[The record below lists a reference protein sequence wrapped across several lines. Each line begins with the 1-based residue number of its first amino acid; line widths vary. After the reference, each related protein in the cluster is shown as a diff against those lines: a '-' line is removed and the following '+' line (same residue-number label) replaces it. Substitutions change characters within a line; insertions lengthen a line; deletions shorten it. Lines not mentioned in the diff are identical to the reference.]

1 MTGPDPDPSPW
12 LEVKPELKEKN
23 MKKPYDGKRSAW
35 VPNKADGGYLEG
47 LTENEMKVADWEAVG
62 VKVTVNVNGENKVFK
77 SETICQV
84 NPPKFDCSEDMAD
97 LTFLGDACVLWNSV
111 IRYKN
116 ELIYT
121 YSGLFCIAINPY
133 KRFPIYTL
141 RTMEL
146 YVGKRRTECW
156 PHIFAIAEGAY
167 QGMNNSGINQS
178 ILITGE
184 SGAGKTE
191 NTKKVIAYFAT
202 ICSSGKRKE
211 GEASLEDKIVQTN
224 PVLEAWGNA
233 KTVRNDNSS
242 RFGKFIRIHF
252 NQVGKL
258 SGADMVVY
266 LLEKSRLTY
275 QQPLERCYHAFYN
288 IMSDQVPDLKEKC
301 FLSNDIRDYW
311 YVSQGKLTVPSIDDR
326 EDMQFADE
334 AFDVL
339 GFSEEEKYNV
349 FKNTACM
356 MHMGNMTKDF
366 VPVGKEEQAEI
377 KNEDNS
383 VKVATLLGIDCEW
396 MIAYFCKPKLKVG
409 TEWVSKG
416 STCQAASNSVA
427 GIARAI
433 YERTFRI
440 VVDKCNETLCDPTM
454 KKITYIGVLDI
465 AGFEIFDYNGFEQI
479 CINYVNEK
487 LQQFFNQHMFTL
499 EQEEYVR
506 EGLDWANVDFGMDL
520 QKCIDMFEKPMAF
533 LAIFEEESLFPK
545 ATDQTFAEK
554 LMTNMLGKWTQFAK
568 PNPRP
573 DPDAHF
579 AVIHYAA
586 TVSYNLT
593 GWLEKNK
600 DPLNDTIVE
609 MIKNGSNSLA
619 IQCFADHPGQPLEAP
634 KDAPDRKKKGG
645 GKTVSSYFKGQLDD
659 LMTTLYKTEP
669 HFIRCVVP
677 NTHKQPGGV
686 EPGLVM
692 HQYQCNGV
700 LAGIAIC
707 RKGFPN
713 KMQYP
718 EFKARYNI
726 LAAKLVAKA
735 KNDKAAAAAVMDVV
749 KLDKEKFR
757 LGHTKVFFRAGV
769 GGWME
774 EQREDKIGSVLAW
787 LQAGARGKA
796 SRMKFK
802 KLQDQKLALYAC
814 QRALRNMMIAKTWKW
829 MQLWLAIKPN
839 LKCTQFSKYKKEYED
854 KIAEAEAHIDKAI
867 SECDAVV
874 AKHDALVNEKSE
886 LQLALSSGGS
896 AVQDIIDKT
905 NRLEAAKNDVQKQL
919 DDTLKRV
926 KGEEDLISG
935 INQSGAKVSAD
946 AGRLREEIK
955 NLENECVKCEEDKS
969 TKDNQI
975 NTLREEIA
983 HQEELIGKLQK
994 EKKAGGEGRQKTEED
1009 IQAMED
1015 KCNHL
1020 SKVKG
1025 KLEQALDECE
1035 DTLERE
1041 KKAKGDVEKLK
1052 RKIEGD
1058 LKLTQEAVGDL
1069 DRIKADLVAT
1079 VQRKE
1084 KELASMSAKI
1094 EDEGTLGNK
1103 YNKQVKELGSRIE
1116 ELDEEL
1122 FIERQNRAKADKN
1135 RTTLSRDIQDL
1146 GGRLEEAGSNTTT
1159 QIELNKKREAELSK
1173 LKSELEEA
1181 NIAHEG
1187 TLAALRQKHNNTMSE
1202 MGEQI
1207 DTLNKN
1213 KAKVEKDKANMER
1226 DLSDARATL
1235 DDGMRERANIEKN
1248 CKMTQGLIVESNT
1261 KLDELARA
1269 LNEADSTKKKL
1280 MVEAQDLNRQIE
1292 ETENAIAALGKSKVS
1307 LNTQLEDTKRLA
1319 DAEARDRANLL
1330 TKFKNLSSDCENMKM
1345 RIDEEAERKNDTLK
1359 ALSKAQSEIQLW
1371 KAKFESEALPRI
1383 EELESNRSKLG
1394 SRVTEAEETIDSLN
1408 SKIASTEKTKHRIE
1422 TELEDL
1428 SMEYERTHAAAII
1441 TEKRAANFDKVL
1453 GEWKAKADDMMAE
1466 LEACRTE
1473 GRNYN
1478 SEVYRIKAAY
1488 EETMEQLDVVRR
1500 ENKNLADEIK
1510 DLLDQLGDGGRSIHE
1525 LDKQRRRLE
1534 VEKEEL
1540 QAALEEAEGALEQ
1553 EENKVLRA
1561 QLELGQVRQE
1571 IDRRIAEKEEEFEN
1585 TRKNHAR
1592 AMDSM
1597 QASLESEQR
1606 AKAEAL
1612 RIKKKLEGDI
1622 NELEIALDHANK
1634 ANAEAQKAIKRYQ
1647 GQMREAECAY
1657 EEEQRAR
1664 QEVAEKASLADRRA
1678 NALAGE
1684 MEEARSLLDSA
1695 ERGKRQ
1701 TEAELAESRNA
1712 VNEMTSINS
1721 KAATDKRAVEGA
1733 VHTLHAEIDD
1743 MLQQAK
1749 NSEEKAK
1756 KAMVDAARLADELRA
1771 EQDHTNTQ
1779 SKAKRALETQ
1789 LQELEN
1795 KFAEVNENAIRGGR
1809 AAMAKLE
1816 SRIRELEIELGNVQA
1831 HTGENTKGYQKSER
1845 RVKELAFQIDEDKKN
1860 QERMS
1865 ELATKLQQKIKTYK
1879 KQIEEAEE
1887 IAALNLA
1894 KFRKAQ
1900 QELEETEERAKLA
1913 EAQIRY

>member
-1 MTGPDPDPSPW
+1 MPGHIKKSSGPDPDPSPW
-12 LEVKPELKEKN
+12 LEVKHELKTKL
-23 MKKPYDGKRSAW
+23 KAKPYDPKKSVW

-47 LTENEMKVADWEAVG
+47 LIESKDGAKVS
-62 VKVTVNVNGENKVFK
+62 VNVNGEVKVYK
-77 SETICQV
+77 EDVIDQV
-84 NPPKFDCSEDMAD
+84 NPPKFDCSEDMAG
-97 LTFLGDACVLWNSV
+97 LTYLGNACVLWNSV

-116 ELIYT
+116 QLIYT

-146 YVGKRRTECW
+146 YVGKRRNECW

-191 NTKKVIAYFAT
+191 NTKKVISYFAT

-252 NQVGKL
+252 NQAGKL

-288 IMSDQVPDLKEKC
+288 IMSDQVPDLKAKC
-301 FLSNDIRDYW
+301 FLSDNILDYW
-311 YVSQGKLTVPSIDDR
+311 YVSQGKLTVPSIDDK

-334 AFDVL
+334 AFDIL
-339 GFSEEEKYNV
+339 GFSQDEKYNV

-377 KNEDNS
+377 KDETNAQ
-383 VKVATLLGIDCEW
+383 KVAELLGIDCEW

-416 STCQAASNSVA
+416 STCQNAANSVA

-440 VVDKCNETLCDPTM
+440 VVDKCNETLIDPTM

-499 EQEEYVR
+499 EQEEYVK

-545 ATDQTFAEK
+545 ATDATFAEK
-554 LMTNMLGKWTQFAK
+554 LMTNLLGKWTQFAK

-609 MIKNGSNSLA
+609 MIKNGANDLA
-619 IQCFADHPGQPLEAP
+619 IKCFADHPGQPAETP
-634 KDAPDRKKKGG
+634 KDQERKKGKG

-686 EPGLVM
+686 EPALVM

-713 KMQYP
+713 KMMYP

-726 LAAKLVAKA
+726 LGAQAVAKA
-735 KNDKAAAAAVMDVV
+735 KNDKAAAAAVMDIV

-839 LKCTQFSKYKKEYED
+839 LKCTQFGKYKKEYED
-854 KIAEAEAHIDKAI
+854 KIALAEAHIDKAI
-867 SECDAVV
+867 AECDAVV
-874 AKHDALVNEKSE
+874 AKHEALTAEKAE

-905 NRLEAAKNDVQKQL
+905 NRLEAAKDDVEKQVN
-919 DDTLKRV
+919 DTLKRV
-926 KGEEDLISG
+926 KGEEELIDG
-935 INQSGAKVSAD
+935 INQAGVKVTAD
-946 AGRLREEIK
+946 ANRLRDQIK
-955 NLENECVKCEEDKS
+955 ELENTCEKCEEDKC

-975 NTLREEIA
+975 HTLKEEIA
-983 HQEELIGKLQK
+983 HQEELISKLQK

-1015 KCNHL
+1015 RCNHL

-1025 KLEQALDECE
+1025 KLEQSLDECE
-1035 DTLERE
+1035 DSLERE

-1052 RKIEGD
+1052 RKLEGD

-1069 DRIKADLVAT
+1069 ERIKADLTAT

-1084 KELASMSAKI
+1084 KELASMGAKI

-1103 YNKQVKELGSRIE
+1103 YNKQVKELASRIE

-1122 FIERQNRAKADKN
+1122 HIERQNRAKAEKN
-1135 RTTLSRDIQDL
+1135 RTTLSRDIADL
-1146 GGRLEEAGSNTTT
+1146 GGRLEEAGSNTST
-1159 QIELNKKREAELSK
+1159 QIELNKKREAELLK
-1173 LKSELEEA
+1173 LKGELEEA

-1187 TLAALRQKHNNTMSE
+1187 TLAALRQKHNNTMSD

-1213 KAKVEKDKANMER
+1213 KAKAEKDKANLER
-1226 DLSDARATL
+1226 DLGEARAGL

-1261 KLDELARA
+1261 KMDELARA
-1269 LNEADSTKKKL
+1269 LNEADCTKKKL
-1280 MVEAQDLNRQIE
+1280 QVEGQDLNRQIE
-1292 ETENAIAALGKSKVS
+1292 ETENAIAALGKNKVS
-1307 LNTQLEDTKRLA
+1307 LTTQLEDTKRLA
-1319 DAEARDRANLL
+1319 DAEARDRSTLL
-1330 TKFKNLSSDCENMKM
+1330 TKYKNLNSDCENLKMK
-1345 RIDEEAERKNDTLK
+1345 IDEESERKNDALR

-1371 KAKFESEALPRI
+1371 KSKYETEALGRI
-1383 EELESNRSKLG
+1383 DELESNKAKLC

-1408 SKIASTEKTKHRIE
+1408 TKISATEKTKHRIE
-1422 TELEDL
+1422 CELEDIQL
-1428 SMEYERTHAAAII
+1428 EYERTHAAAII

-1466 LEACRTE
+1466 LEACRSE
-1473 GRNYN
+1473 SRNYS
-1478 SEVYRIKAAY
+1478 SEVYRVKAAY
-1488 EETMEQLDVVRR
+1488 EESVEQLDVVRR

-1561 QLELGQVRQE
+1561 SLELGQVRQE

-1585 TRKNHAR
+1585 SRKNHAR

-1612 RIKKKLEGDI
+1612 RMKKKLEGDI

-1634 ANAEAQKAIKRYQ
+1634 ANSEAQKAIKRYQ
-1647 GQMREAECAY
+1647 GQMREAECSY
-1657 EEEQRAR
+1657 EEEQRQR
-1664 QEVAEKASLADRRA
+1664 QEIAEKASLAERRA

-1721 KAATDKRAVEGA
+1721 KAASDKRSLEGA
-1733 VHTLHAEIDD
+1733 VHTMHAEIDD

-1831 HTGENTKGYQKSER
+1831 HTGENSKSYQKSER

-1900 QELEETEERAKLA
+1900 QEFEETEERAKLA
-1913 EAQIRY
+1913 EAQIHY